1 MVCPAIFVVKA
12 PYFSVSSLWNGKQSG
27 FPIGVTAWITSSRR
41 GNQSRFSRH
50 RSTAHTSALAAHRST
65 MSSHRSETAPIPTL
79 TFRDSLQSR
88 TVNSWVQQLD
98 RETLENYQ
106 KSLLQSRL
114 PLDQTNTTKRPV
126 FNGHY
131 VLVAPTPLPN
141 PRLVLYS
148 TDVAESMLGFSSEQ
162 IHDDDF
168 LKFVSGNIQGIAKD
182 NTSWATPYALSI
194 MGTKYTNNCPFGTGD
209 GYGDG
214 RAISIAEITGADGA
228 FELQLKGAG
237 TTPFHRGADGRAV
250 FRSSIREF
258 LASEAMHYL
267 KVPTTRAL
275 SLVVSA
281 TATSQR
287 PWYRDQMD
295 SMSEGDSPFK
305 SSRRS
310 SSIPTMD
317 DPRLAQY
324 SDDQK
329 RQIILQ
335 VRRQNKADPDIMIA
349 EPNAITCRVATSF
362 TRIGHLDLFAR
373 RATGF
378 SKPDSAPYAT
388 DSLAWKE
395 LEKMIWHACYR
406 EYRSVA
412 YDPFFETQDIAG
424 AATAFLEHSAGN
436 IAQMVAEWI
445 RVGFAQYVLTFVDVP
460 IAFFSVNLYLYT
472 FSEAISMPTIVL
484 WVVTPWTMVLLGT
497 LKNMTLCLPSGLVL
511 DSILAF

>member
-1 MVCPAIFVVKA
+1 MARTMSP
-12 PYFSVSSLWNGKQSG
+12 SSHVEETSA
-27 FPIGVTAWITSSRR
+27 VTATVS
-41 GNQSRFSRH
+41 
-50 RSTAHTSALAAHRST
+50 
-65 MSSHRSETAPIPTL
+65 
-79 TFRDSLQSR
+79 FRDSLQSR

-98 RETLENYQ
+98 AETKEHYQ

-114 PLDQTNTTKRPV
+114 PLEQTNTTKRPV

-131 VLVAPTPLPN
+131 VIVAPTPLPN

-148 TDVAESMLGFSSEQ
+148 SDVAESLLGFTSEQ
-162 IHDDDF
+162 IHDDDDF
-168 LKFVSGNIQGIAKD
+168 LKFVSGDIQGIAKD
-182 NTSWATPYALSI
+182 GISWATPYALSI
-194 MGTKYTNNCPFGTGD
+194 MGTRYTNNCPFGTGD

-214 RAISIAEITGADGA
+214 RAISIAEITGANDEDGTA

-267 KVPTTRAL
+267 NVPTTRAL
-275 SLVVSA
+275 SLVVSG

-287 PWYRDQMD
+287 PWYREQMD
-295 SMSEGDSPFK
+295 SMSEADDPFK
-305 SSRRS
+305 SPPRRAS
-310 SSIPTMD
+310 SLPTMD

-324 SDDQK
+324 SDEQK

-373 RATGF
+373 RAVAF
-378 SKPDSAPYAT
+378 PKSPSAPYNT

-406 EYRSVA
+406 EYRDVA
-412 YDPFFETQDIAG
+412 YTPYIASHDIAA
-424 AATAFLEHSAGN
+424 AATALLEHSAQN
-436 IAQMVAEWI
+436 IAHMVGEWI
-445 RVGFAQYVLTFVDVP
+445 RVGFAQYVAALGLIFVH
-460 IAFFSVNLYLYT
+460 FFSVSHA
-472 FSEAISMPTIVL
+472 F
-484 WVVTPWTMVLLGT
+484 VV
-497 LKNMTLCLPSGLVL
+497 SQR
-511 DSILAF
+511 